1 MKGGES
7 SRVAWDESILVI
19 QWIKN
24 NGCMFSCCP
33 VSSHVAS
40 LYPISPFP
48 VVSASHIAALVS
60 FLLNPRMPCNVPP
73 PPSPRQGPF
82 TSGSFI
88 GYRIPS
94 QTNTCLFC
102 TLCPHSC
109 APEKN
114 FPVGHPF
121 PNFSGPS
128 TLNLGVLW
136 RLASEKSYNLLVWVS
151 Y

>member
-1 MKGGES
+1 
-7 SRVAWDESILVI
+7 
-19 QWIKN
+19 
-24 NGCMFSCCP
+24 MFSCCP
-33 VSSHVAS
+33 VSSLVAS

-82 TSGSFI
+82 TSSSFI

-102 TLCPHSC
+102 TLCSHSC
-109 APEKN
+109 APGN
-114 FPVGHPF
+114 HFSVGHPS
-121 PNFSGPS
+121 PNCSGPN
-128 TLNLGVLW
+128 TLNLGVLGD
-136 RLASEKSYNLLVWVS
+136 RLPEKKLQLVGMSILLILLS
-151 Y
+151 PRPECHT